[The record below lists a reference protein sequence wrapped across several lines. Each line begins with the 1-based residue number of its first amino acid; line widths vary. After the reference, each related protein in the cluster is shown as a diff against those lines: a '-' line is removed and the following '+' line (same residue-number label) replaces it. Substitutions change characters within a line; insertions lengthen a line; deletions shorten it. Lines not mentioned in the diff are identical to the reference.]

1 MEGTSLIV
9 LAGGKSS
16 RMKTNKAFLPIG
28 NASLIETIIHKL
40 EDLFQEVIVVTNDAP
55 LYSHLKVRIVNDII
69 PEQGPLSG
77 IHAGLIASKFN
88 YSFVLACDMPFVNAA
103 LSSYL
108 VSQIEGYDV
117 VVPVISGF
125 YETNCAVYSKNCIP
139 HIESNLQRSI
149 RKVMDFYRNV
159 KVLPVYEKELSRYCK
174 VDQAFFNLNTPHD
187 YKLAQKFFTNS

>member
-28 NASLIETIIHKL
+28 NAPLIETIIHKL
-40 EDLFQEVIVVTNDAP
+40 RDSFQEIIVVTNDAP
-55 LYSHLKVRIVNDII
+55 LYSHLKVRTITDII
-69 PEQGPLSG
+69 PKQGPLSG

-88 YSFVLACDMPFVNAA
+88 YSFILACDMPFVNAP

-108 VSQIEGYDV
+108 VRQAEGCDV

-125 YETNCAVYSKNCIP
+125 YETTCAVYSKNCLP
-139 HIESNLQRSI
+139 YIESNLKRGV
-149 RKVMDFYRNV
+149 RKVLDFYRNV
-159 KVLPVYEKELSRYCK
+159 KVLAVYEKELSRYCK
-174 VDQAFFNLNTPHD
+174 VDQAFLNLNTPHD
-187 YKLAQKFFTNS
+187 YKLAQRIIATG